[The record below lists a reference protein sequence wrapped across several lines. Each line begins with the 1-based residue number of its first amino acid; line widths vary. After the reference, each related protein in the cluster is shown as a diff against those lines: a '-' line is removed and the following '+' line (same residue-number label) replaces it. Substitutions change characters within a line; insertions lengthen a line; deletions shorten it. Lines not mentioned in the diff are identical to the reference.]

1 MPHIHSLGTDF
12 VTEVYIVC
20 GNRVLLRMHDK
31 YKIWLPPGGHI
42 AQVGMREDPNQAA
55 LRKVLE
61 EVGISDLVL
70 YNPLPLAWVNPPEA
84 MEEVLPLVPPVHLN
98 IHNVGSEGHA
108 HVALI
113 FFAKSVRGEVRGAT
127 AAHEQSSALKWCTK
141 EDLEQMELPSSTLRY
156 ALHALAILG
165 T

>member
-1 MPHIHSLGTDF
+1 MPHIHDLGTDF

-20 GNRVLLRMHDK
+20 GNTVLLRMHDK
-31 YKIWLPPGGHI
+31 YKTWIPPGGHI
-42 AQVGMREDPNQAA
+42 EQVGMREDPNQAT